1 NRPDIVLERLGYAS
15 PELIEAYHQ
24 AYLKRIKRM
33 GFTEE
38 QLSGE
43 FHVPETQIENFEY
56 MPVID
61 EDEIEIDLNFNDS
74 KYKLDRYNIWINDV
88 PVYGMYGKSLR
99 TQNTDKFSVKETIQ
113 LSEGENKIQ
122 VSCLNEKGAESYKE
136 TEYITYE
143 PKEKTKPDLYLV
155 AVSVSEYMDSTM
167 NLKYAVKDGRDMANL
182 FAQNT
187 GNRYENVYI
196 DTLFD
201 SNVTIDNVSAAK
213 TKPMASRVDDEVI
226 LYVSGH
232 GLLDDN
238 LDFYFASHN
247 MDFSDPAKYGI
258 SYDLLEGLL
267 DSIPARKKIFL
278 MDACHSGEVD
288 KENTAVSD
296 SLLAIEGGKNG
307 LKTYTYRGGDMTEE
321 EGSGLGLQ
329 NSFELMQELF
339 ANLNRGSGAVVISAA
354 AGNSYAL
361 ESKEWNNGVFTYA
374 ILNGLINKEADQN
387 QDGQIM
393 VSELRAYVINK
404 VEQLTHG
411 RQKPTCRQENLDFD
425 WRVW

>member
-1 NRPDIVLERLGYAS
+1 
-15 PELIEAYHQ
+15 
-24 AYLKRIKRM
+24 
-33 GFTEE
+33 
-38 QLSGE
+38 
-43 FHVPETQIENFEY
+43 
-56 MPVID
+56 
-61 EDEIEIDLNFNDS
+61 
-74 KYKLDRYNIWINDV
+74 
-88 PVYGMYGKSLR
+88 
-99 TQNTDKFSVKETIQ
+99 
-113 LSEGENKIQ
+113 
-122 VSCLNEKGAESYKE
+122 
-136 TEYITYE
+136 
-143 PKEKTKPDLYLV
+143 
-155 AVSVSEYMDSTM
+155 
-167 NLKYAVKDGRDMANL
+167 VKDGRDMANL

-201 SNVTIDNVSAAK
+201 SNATIENVAAAK
-213 TKPMASRVDDEVI
+213 TKLMGSKVDDEVI

-232 GLLDDN
+232 GLLDDK

-247 MDFSDPAKYGI
+247 MDFSKPEKYGI

-288 KENTAVSD
+288 KENVIVGEEEM
-296 SLLAIEGGKNG
+296 LAEDKKSG
-307 LKTYTYRGGDMTEE
+307 LKTYTYRGGEMTEE
-321 EGSGLGLQ
+321 EGTGLGLQ

-387 QDGQIM
+387 KDGQIM

-411 RQKPTCRQENLDFD
+411 LQKPTCRQENLEFD
-425 WRVW
+425 WGVW